1 MSVTIAQPRPSAASA
16 PVAFLVLT
24 AVGAICVLGA
34 GGLGIQPFGFA
45 VLLLISGTAASLYY
59 HSRNRALNHI
69 QQSAGE
75 NLQVVS
81 EPDSQSLCRCGL
93 APLCSG
99 VLPIW
104 AGQIEVARSHTEEAI
119 SSLAARF
126 ADISQRV
133 ERAVSTTQDSTAA
146 DDGLVALIGTSQHE
160 LDAIVA
166 SLRAALATKELS
178 LHEVMELASLTEQ
191 LKTMA
196 LDVGNFAK
204 QTNLVALNAAI
215 EAACAGEVGRGF
227 AVVADEI
234 RKLSER
240 DRESS
245 DDNLQTHHWHI
256 SLRLGRDL
264 LRNGMDPLAF
274 IRYLSTLGHIC
285 NIVTLN
291 DSLPSSAEIDP
302 ESCYLGFEIGFH
314 SNADQ
319 ATIEGIFEFIRED
332 GQVHILAPNSKT
344 DEYRKTIQALPQE
357 SLRMG
362 EIFLLRCGIH
372 PPEELGDSLPNP
384 PTGPQQQQP
393 TDRRLVDQPLID
405 LLPIEEALK
414 KQPVK
419 DSRKTESSLI
429 RVDASKLD
437 QLINLIGELI
447 IAGAGAN
454 LAARNAGASDL
465 VEATAVLVRLV
476 EEVRDSALTLR
487 MVQIGSTFNRFQRVV
502 RDVAKELGKDI
513 LLEISG
519 SETELDKTVVERIGD
534 PLTYL
539 VRNAMDHGIESP
551 EVREAR
557 GKPAQGRLRLNAFHD
572 ADSIVIEVA
581 DDGGGLSKDKILRE
595 GIERGL
601 VSEGQSLAE
610 QDIFNLIFEPGFS
623 TADQVSN
630 LSGRVVG
637 MDVVKRNIT
646 ALRGSIELESIEGRG
661 TTLRI
666 RLPLTLAIIDGFMV
680 GVGSASY
687 VIPQGMVVECIELP
701 ANDGSDYLNLRGEVL
716 PFIRLRELFNYVD
729 TAPRRENVVVV
740 QFAGQRAGL
749 VVDRLL
755 GEFQTVIKPLSKI
768 FSQIGGV
775 GGFTI
780 LGSGEVALILDV
792 PGLVEQVVDSRQ
804 RTITDSRRS

>member
-1 MSVTIAQPRPSAASA
+1 MNMDDAQQTFIIESLELLQQMEDALLHIELAPDDHDTINAIFRAAHTIKGSAGLFGLDDI
-16 PVAFLVLT
+16 VAFTHVAESVLDRVRDKHLHFDEELT
-24 AVGAICVLGA
+24 ALFLRVCD
-34 GGLGIQPFGFA
+34 
-45 VLLLISGTAASLYY
+45 
-59 HSRNRALNHI
+59 HI
-69 QQSAGE
+69 
-75 NLQVVS
+75 
-81 EPDSQSLCRCGL
+81 
-93 APLCSG
+93 G
-99 VLPIW
+99 VL
-104 AGQIEVARSHTEEAI
+104 VN
-119 SSLAARF
+119 LAADNQQ
-126 ADISQRV
+126 AQ
-133 ERAVSTTQDSTAA
+133 VSVRNNGVHLLDLLSRLSGEVPKSTQDSANARQST
-146 DDGLVALIGTSQHE
+146 
-160 LDAIVA
+160 
-166 SLRAALATKELS
+166 LS
-178 LHEVMELASLTEQ
+178 SE
-191 LKTMA
+191 
-196 LDVGNFAK
+196 
-204 QTNLVALNAAI
+204 
-215 EAACAGEVGRGF
+215 
-227 AVVADEI
+227 
-234 RKLSER
+234 SER
-240 DRESS
+240 DGESS
-245 DDNLQTHHWHI
+245 DDRLQTHHWHI

-285 NIVTLN
+285 NIVTLSDN
-291 DSLPSSAEIDP
+291 LPSSAEIDP

-319 ATIEGIFEFIRED
+319 ATIEGVFEFIRED
-332 GQVHILAPNSKT
+332 SQVHILAPNSKT

-384 PTGPQQQQP
+384 PTGPHQQL
-393 TDRRLVDQPLID
+393 TDRGLLDQPLID
-405 LLPIEEALK
+405 LPPIEEALK
-414 KQPVK
+414 KQLVK

-429 RVDASKLD
+429 RVDAGKLD

-465 VEATAVLVRLV
+465 VEATAVLARLV

-513 LLEISG
+513 LLDIGG

-534 PLTYL
+534 PLTHL
-539 VRNAMDHGIESP
+539 VRNAMDHGIEPP

-572 ADSIVIEVA
+572 AGSIVIEVA
-581 DDGGGLSKDKILRE
+581 DDGGGLNKDKILRK

-630 LSGRVVG
+630 LSGRGVG
-637 MDVVKRNIT
+637 MDVVKRSIT
-646 ALRGSIELESIEGRG
+646 ALRGSIGLESVEGRG

-687 VIPQGMVVECIELP
+687 VLPQGMVVECIELP
-701 ANDGSDYLNLRGEVL
+701 ANDGSDYFNLRGEVL
-716 PFIRLRELFNYVD
+716 PFIRLRELFNYVG

-768 FSQIGGV
+768 FGQIGGV

-792 PGLVEQVVDSRQ
+792 PGLVKQVVDSKQ
-804 RTITDSRRS
+804 RTIADSWRS